1 MPQLQVQLDQRSL
14 LLQRPQPQEGR
25 LLLDQ
30 QRSGTVDTVYHGP
43 LYTVVHALYTVV
55 HALLK
60 TNASSKLKGP
70 VESDDEHKQLFHPTI
85 TTGIAPMV
93 VLIYMNVA
101 IFAGESN

>member
-1 MPQLQVQLDQRSL
+1 MILQ
-14 LLQRPQPQEGR
+14 GR
-25 LLLDQ
+25 QGPKSAEQHRVKTPKLGEI
-30 QRSGTVDTVYHGP
+30 SISVHGP